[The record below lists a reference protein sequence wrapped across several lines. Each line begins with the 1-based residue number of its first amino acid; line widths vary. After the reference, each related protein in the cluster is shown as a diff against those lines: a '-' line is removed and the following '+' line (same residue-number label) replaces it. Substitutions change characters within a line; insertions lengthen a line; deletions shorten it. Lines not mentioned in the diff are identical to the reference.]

1 MLLVLL
7 TIYINDEQFE
17 QVIQEIKRRSN
28 VSYDEYG
35 KTHRKDSKYSFKT
48 KDH

>member
-17 QVIQEIKRRSN
+17 QVIKEINRHSN

-35 KTHRKDSKYSFKT
+35 RAHRKESKYSSKA